1 MTSKEMQSPPPQI
14 KAGYGMQKESLAI
27 IIMEKHQFIATAV
40 VEYKHYEFTW

>member
-1 MTSKEMQSPPPQI
+1 MTVKKCNPPPTQI